1 MGRAEQRL
9 YYSGSN
15 VRRRWSSIGF
25 KDEKQFATPD
35 FSDKPVASKPGTEAM
50 QCWLM

>member
-15 VRRRWSSIGF
+15 VRRRWSLIGF

-50 QCWLM
+50 QC